1 MSPSMTYSSVLSWS
15 LVNMARYMYSMP
27 GRITAP
33 SAMPPPP
40 EDGPLA
46 GLTPAA
52 YIQRIKIKNAK
63 RLFDNNPQ
71 MSVKRAFN
79 DYSNFVRAFK
89 AGSIN

>member
-1 MSPSMTYSSVLSWS
+1 
-15 LVNMARYMYSMP
+15 
-27 GRITAP
+27 
-33 SAMPPPP
+33 MPPPP

>member
-1 MSPSMTYSSVLSWS
+1 
-15 LVNMARYMYSMP
+15 
-27 GRITAP
+27 
-33 SAMPPPP
+33 MPPPP

-63 RLFDNNPQ
+63 TLFDNNPQ
-71 MSVKRAFN
+71 MSVKCAFN

-89 AGSIN
+89 NIMGITPTEYRRRYTQ